1 MKTKKIVAA
10 LIIIGM
16 IVIDQ
21 VVKIAVKTH
30 MALGESFELFPWFKI
45 LFVENPGMAF
55 GMSIGSKWILTTF
68 RIIVSAAVMYYL
80 VKLIKM
86 NSRMSYIVTISLLFT
101 GAVGNIIDC
110 MFYGQIFSESTY
122 FSVASLFPAGGGYA
136 PVMLGRVVDML
147 YFPLFVFPDW
157 VPMLGGQIFFSP
169 VFNVADICVTVSMF
183 ALILF
188 FRNDFNDTFERVFTR
203 KKEQNNEEA

>member
-30 MALGESFELFPWFKI
+30 MALGESFEIFPWFKI

-157 VPMLGGQIFFSP
+157 VPMLGGQVFFSP

-203 KKEQNNEEA
+203 KKEQNNEET

>member
-30 MALGESFELFPWFKI
+30 MALGESFEIFPWFKI

-110 MFYGQIFSESTY
+110 MFYGQIFSESTH

>member
-30 MALGESFELFPWFKI
+30 MALGESFEIFPWFKI

>member
-30 MALGESFELFPWFKI
+30 MALGESFEIFPWFKI

-101 GAVGNIIDC
+101 GAVGNIIDS

>member
-30 MALGESFELFPWFKI
+30 MALGESFEIFPWFKI

-169 VFNVADICVTVSMF
+169 VFNVADICVSVSMF

>member
-30 MALGESFELFPWFKI
+30 MALGESFEIFPWFKI

-68 RIIVSAAVMYYL
+68 RIIVSATVMYYL

>member
-30 MALGESFELFPWFKI
+30 MALGESFEIFPWFKI

-110 MFYGQIFSESTY
+110 MFYGRIFSESTY

-157 VPMLGGQIFFSP
+157 MPMFGGQIFFSP

>member
-1 MKTKKIVAA
+1 MKTKKIVVA

-30 MALGESFELFPWFKI
+30 MALGESFEIFPWFKI